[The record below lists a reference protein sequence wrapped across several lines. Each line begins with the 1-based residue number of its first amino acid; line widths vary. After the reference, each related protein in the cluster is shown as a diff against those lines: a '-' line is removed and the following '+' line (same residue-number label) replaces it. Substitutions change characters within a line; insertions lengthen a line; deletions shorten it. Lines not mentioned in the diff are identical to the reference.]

1 MQLIIDYLK
10 KLTKLK
16 PAGKINQGKEK
27 SQSSIWNE
35 ENGCFRNGQLY
46 VNVLESLDQTG
57 NFLEKYSSHWLKTE

>member
-16 PAGKINQGKEK
+16 PAGKINQGKEN

-35 ENGCFRNGQLY
+35 ENGCCCTL
-46 VNVLESLDQTG
+46 
-57 NFLEKYSSHWLKTE
+57 